1 MLLVLWLLLL
11 LVLGAST
18 QELLADMYANAS
30 DEERRGLLE
39 AAAKGA
45 KKREQVGWQ

>member
-1 MLLVLWLLLL
+1 M
-11 LVLGAST
+11 
-18 QELLADMYANAS
+18 DRYANAS

-45 KKREQVGWQ
+45 KKREEVGFRQ